1 LNLLEAGIYDSIL
14 FVISLIIA
22 IVFVIKNSKSTF
34 RIFLI
39 IYVLMTYSSY
49 NIMIKPIHD
58 YNIVIPRTALFHY
71 KLVSILSIADV
82 LMIITFIIFAVLYIK
97 KGHIYTVKSKL
108 LNIVY
113 IGMIRDALVLII
125 SSIGFFIYS
134 QHVSSEYFSVADQF
148 RNARGL
154 IYITVFLFFTYN
166 ILIKNKLSFIKVFY
180 IFLVIDFINLISGFL
195 ATFLY
200 KNYVWQRY
208 FMNVVII
215 DQDDTGITMFYATL
229 VFISLYIGHKMRLPK
244 FFYLVIL
251 SATGLMILT
260 FSKGFFFYL
269 FLAFIFVI
277 VLKAINK
284 QDFRLQFL
292 SFILII
298 GISSPAIIYF
308 SNSHAITTRVAQI
321 DDYFK
326 YIDTLQNNKVYL
338 LLGIGYGGR
347 YKESNPSLYDAGS
360 MKKID
365 IKNDR
370 GLRTSIQTPLIGI
383 IKEAGLIGL
392 VIFLSFGFYLI
403 FKVLKITNINVFEI
417 SASIYIL
424 YYIFFQ
430 NILLFPEPSKILLIF
445 KIIILFSIYK
455 KEGVKIVSS

>member
-1 LNLLEAGIYDSIL
+1 MNLLEAGIYDSIL
-14 FVISLIIA
+14 FVISLIVA
-22 IVFVIKNSKSTF
+22 IIFVVKNSKSTF

-71 KLVSILSIADV
+71 KLISILSIADV
-82 LMIITFIIFAVLYIK
+82 LMIVTFIIFMALYIK

-154 IYITVFLFFTYN
+154 IYITVFLFFTYS
-166 ILIKNKLSFIKVFY
+166 ILIKNKLSFTRVFY
-180 IFLVIDFINLISGFL
+180 IFLVIDFINLISGFI
-195 ATFLY
+195 ATLLY

-208 FMNVVII
+208 FMNVVVL

-229 VFISLYIGHKMRLPK
+229 IFISLYLGHKMRLPK

-260 FSKGFFFYL
+260 FSKGFFLYL

-298 GISSPAIIYF
+298 GISSPAILYF
-308 SNSHAITTRVAQI
+308 SNSSAVSTRVAQV

-326 YIDTLQNNKVYL
+326 YIDKLNNKAYL

-347 YKESNPSLYDAGS
+347 YKESDPSLYDAGS

-365 IKNDR
+365 IENYT
-370 GLRTSIQTPLIGI
+370 GLRASIQTPVVGI
-383 IKEAGLIGL
+383 IKEAGLLGL

-403 FKVLKITNINVFEI
+403 FKVLKTTKINIFEI

-455 KEGVKIVSS
+455 KKGIKIAST